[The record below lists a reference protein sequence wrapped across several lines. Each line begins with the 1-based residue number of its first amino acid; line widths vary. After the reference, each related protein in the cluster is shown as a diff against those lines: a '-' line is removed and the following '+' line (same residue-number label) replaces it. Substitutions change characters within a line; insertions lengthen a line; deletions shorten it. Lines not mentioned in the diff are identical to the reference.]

1 MHTSTTARLA
11 LLALIWGSSFL
22 WIKLSLRGLSP
33 VEVTFG
39 RLILGAAVLLL
50 IAGLQRSPLPRSPA
64 LWAHMTVAALF
75 GNAAPY
81 LLFALGEQRV
91 SSSTAGILNAT
102 TPLWTLVV
110 AMATRH
116 ERTATPA
123 RVAGLVV
130 GFGGALLIFSPWH
143 AGSELASAG
152 GLECL
157 GAAVSYG
164 IAFVYMDRFIARSGV
179 SPVVL
184 SAGQLLVASGF
195 LAAALAVAGAPSP
208 RLGPVAGVSIAILGL
223 FGTGIAYILN
233 YSIIMS
239 DGATAASTVTY
250 LLPVVAIILGIAV
263 LGEHISLPVLAG
275 IALILSG
282 VALVRKKAAPAGA
295 ADHSPADV

>member
-1 MHTSTTARLA
+1 VHTSTSARLA
-11 LLALIWGSSFL
+11 LLALVWGSSFF

-39 RLILGAAVLLL
+39 RLVLGAAVLFV
-50 IAGLQRSPLPRSPA
+50 IAAAARSPLPSSPA
-64 LWAHMTVAALF
+64 LWAHLTVAALF

-81 LLFALGEQRV
+81 LLFALGEQKV
-91 SSSTAGILNAT
+91 SSSAAGILNAT

-116 ERTATPA
+116 ERTVTPA
-123 RVAGLVV
+123 RLAGLVT

-143 AGSELASAG
+143 SGSELTSAG

-164 IAFVYMDRFIARSGV
+164 IAFVYMDRFIAGRGI
-179 SPVVL
+179 SPVAA
-184 SAGQLLVASGF
+184 SAGQLLIASGF
-195 LAAALAVAGAPSP
+195 LGAGLAVAGAPGP
-208 RLGPVAGVSIAILGL
+208 RPGVVVGVSIAILGL

-239 DGATAASTVTY
+239 DGATVASTVTY
-250 LLPVVAIILGIAV
+250 LLPVVAILLGIAV

-275 IALILSG
+275 IALILCG
-282 VALVRKKAAPAGA
+282 VALVRKRPAKAGGDCPARAG
-295 ADHSPADV
+295 